1 MSEENI
7 NFKTLKPVG
16 LKIFDIS
23 SLNEPVSSVENI
35 VNTLKDPIS
44 SFDEEFLSS
53 LNETLSSVENL
64 INRLNADG
72 NITYPDFKFNFFE
85 DYANNTRTDTNS

>member
-1 MSEENI
+1 MSEENT
-7 NFKTLKPVG
+7 NVKL
-16 LKIFDIS
+16 LS
-23 SLNEPVSSVENI
+23 STKVIAFE
-35 VNTLKDPIS
+35 
-44 SFDEEFLSS
+44 LSS
-53 LNETLSSVENL
+53 LNKTVSSIENL